1 MKVFLTGGRGML
13 GQHVKRELELIGHK
27 VTAPDSSELDLRDIK
42 ATSDFI
48 TRATPDVVVHSAAVV
63 GGIQA
68 NIGGGGRFLTENLEI
83 DNSVIF
89 SSKKLGITNFIYI
102 GSSCMYPANRMEPLQ
117 ISDLLTGPLEATNE
131 SYALAKLSGAK
142 AVEAFDSMKSL
153 NWKTFIASNLY
164 GPGDHFE
171 PVRSHLLAA
180 IILKVKIAKDL
191 GSKQVE
197 MWGDGKVRR
206 EFTYVIDFAKW
217 IASSASNLSKFPSLM
232 NVGCGIDYTVQEFY
246 EIVMREL
253 DFEGELVAD
262 LSKPTGNMRKLMDS
276 SIAKSLGWDPSTTI
290 NAGVRETHNWLL
302 EKLKNA

>member
-1 MKVFLTGGRGML
+1 ML

-142 AVEAFDSMKSL
+142 AVEAFDSMQNL

-232 NVGCGIDYTVQEFY
+232 NVGCATDYTVQEFY
-246 EIVMREL
+246 EIVMQEL

-262 LSKPTGNMRKLMDS
+262 LSKPNGNMRKLMDS

>member
-27 VTAPDSSELDLRDIK
+27 VIAPKSSELDLRDIK

-48 TRATPDVVVHSAAVV
+48 ESAAPDAVVHSAAVV

-68 NIGGGGRFLTENLEI
+68 NIDGGGRFLTENLEI
-83 DNSVIF
+83 DHSIIF
-89 SSKKLGITNFIYI
+89 SSRNLKIANFIYI
-102 GSSCMYPANRMEPLQ
+102 GSSCMYPANRMEPLR
-117 ISDLLTGPLEATNE
+117 ISDLLTGPLESTNA
-131 SYALAKLSGAK
+131 SYALAKISGAK
-142 AVEAFDSMKSL
+142 AVEAFDSTQNL

-180 IILKVKIAKDL
+180 IISKVQIAKDL
-191 GSKQVE
+191 GSRQVE

-217 IASSASNLSKFPSLM
+217 IASSVSTLDKFPSLM

-253 DFEGELVAD
+253 NFEGEIVAN
-262 LSKPTGNMRKLMDS
+262 LSKPNGNLRKLMDS
-276 SIAKSLGWDPSTTI
+276 SIAKSLGWYPSTTI

-302 EKLKNA
+302 EKMKNA